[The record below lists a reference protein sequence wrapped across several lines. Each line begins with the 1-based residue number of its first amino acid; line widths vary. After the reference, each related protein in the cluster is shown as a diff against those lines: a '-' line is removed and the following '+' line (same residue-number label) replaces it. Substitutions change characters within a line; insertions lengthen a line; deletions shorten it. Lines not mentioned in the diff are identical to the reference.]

1 VPVPVLA
8 QPSGNTSMIDTRHNH
23 SGRMLIR
30 LIILGTLAVLIL
42 LANIDFL
49 RGLYLE
55 HQLTPAGLIINGGIV
70 LVFLLGLLKIVL
82 SLIHYMGE
90 EGDLARF
97 ISNLQKAQKN
107 PLKGVGAQSI
117 IARRFDTIV
126 SLSERNARIN
136 QSALA
141 ATLVADEGTRISFA
155 RYVSNILILTGV
167 FGTIVSLSIALVGA
181 SDLLSSSQETADM
194 GLVIHGMSTALSTT
208 ITAILCY
215 LFYGYFHLK
224 LGDAQAHL
232 LSGVEEVTSV
242 YLVPMYAHD
251 KDTMLHEVTGLVHAL
266 RQTAEVMKAVQLDYA
281 EAGVRLQDTF
291 KAMSEQLQATL
302 QDVAGVK
309 RILRE
314 GFRLPVTED

>member
-1 VPVPVLA
+1 
-8 QPSGNTSMIDTRHNH
+8 
-23 SGRMLIR
+23 
-30 LIILGTLAVLIL
+30 
-42 LANIDFL
+42 
-49 RGLYLE
+49 
-55 HQLTPAGLIINGGIV
+55 
-70 LVFLLGLLKIVL
+70 
-82 SLIHYMGE
+82 
-90 EGDLARF
+90 
-97 ISNLQKAQKN
+97 
-107 PLKGVGAQSI
+107 
-117 IARRFDTIV
+117 
-126 SLSERNARIN
+126 
-136 QSALA
+136 
-141 ATLVADEGTRISFA
+141 
-155 RYVSNILILTGV
+155 
-167 FGTIVSLSIALVGA
+167 
-181 SDLLSSSQETADM
+181 
-194 GLVIHGMSTALSTT
+194 MSTALSTT

>member
-1 VPVPVLA
+1 
-8 QPSGNTSMIDTRHNH
+8 MIDTRHNH

-97 ISNLQKAQKN
+97 VGNLQKAQKN
-107 PLKGVGAQSI
+107 PLKGVAAQSI

-251 KDTMLHEVTGLVHAL
+251 KDSMLHEVTGLVHAL

-314 GFRLPVTED
+314 GFRLPATED